1 MAKLRLGPI
10 PDDKPV
16 TRTLKLPA
24 ALDAELCAY
33 AELYAQS
40 FGPVPVERLIPAMLE
55 QFIMLEQLIRAD
67 RGFRARSKRAEAST
81 EFAPMAPGPGSR
93 ERQE

>member
-10 PDDKPV
+10 PDAKPV
-16 TRTLKLPA
+16 TRTLKLSA
-24 ALDAELCAY
+24 TLDAELCAY

-55 QFIMLEQLIRAD
+55 QFMRAD
-67 RGFRARSKRAEAST
+67 RGFRARSKRT
-81 EFAPMAPGPGSR
+81 ETAAVLAPMAPGPGSR
-93 ERQE
+93 GQRE

>member
-16 TRTLKLPA
+16 ARTVKLSA

-40 FGPVPVERLIPAMLE
+40 FDPVPIERLIPAMLE
-55 QFIMLEQLIRAD
+55 QFMRAD
-67 RGFRARSKRAEAST
+67 RGFRARDRAPRRPA
-81 EFAPMAPGPGSR
+81 
-93 ERQE
+93 

>member
-16 TRTLKLPA
+16 TRTVKLSA

-33 AELYAQS
+33 AELYAES
-40 FGPVPVERLIPAMLE
+40 FGPIPIERLIPAMLE
-55 QFIMLEQLIRAD
+55 QFMRTD
-67 RGFRARSKRAEAST
+67 RGFRGRSTRTETSAEAALRMPGAGS
-81 EFAPMAPGPGSR
+81 PGPR
-93 ERQE
+93 E

>member
-10 PDDKPV
+10 PDDKPI
-16 TRTLKLPA
+16 TRTVKLSA
-24 ALDAELCAY
+24 LLDAELCAY

-55 QFIMLEQLIRAD
+55 QFMRAD
-67 RGFRARSKRAEAST
+67 RGFRARRRVSQR
-81 EFAPMAPGPGSR
+81 PV
-93 ERQE
+93 

>member
-10 PDDKPV
+10 PDDKPI
-16 TRTLKLPA
+16 TRTLKLSA
-24 ALDAELCAY
+24 VLDAELCAY

-55 QFIMLEQLIRAD
+55 QFMRAD
-67 RGFRARSKRAEAST
+67 RGFRARSKRAETPT
-81 EFAPMAPGPGSR
+81 ELTLMAPGPGSR

>member
-16 TRTLKLPA
+16 PRTVKLSA
-24 ALDAELCAY
+24 VLDAELCAY
-33 AELYAQS
+33 ADLYAES

-55 QFIMLEQLIRAD
+55 QFMRAD
-67 RGFRARSKRAEAST
+67 RGFRARAKRIETST
-81 EFAPMAPGPGSR
+81 QPALMAPGHGSPG
-93 ERQE
+93 RQE

>member
-16 TRTLKLPA
+16 TRTVKLSA

-33 AELYAQS
+33 AELYAES
-40 FGPVPVERLIPAMLE
+40 FAPVPVERLIPAMLE
-55 QFIMLEQLIRAD
+55 QFMRAD
-67 RGFRARSKRAEAST
+67 RGFRARSKRAETAT
-81 EFAPMAPGPGSR
+81 ELAAMAPGPGSR

>member
-16 TRTLKLPA
+16 TRTVKLSA

-40 FGPVPVERLIPAMLE
+40 FGPVPIERLIPAMLE
-55 QFIMLEQLIRAD
+55 QFMRAD
-67 RGFRARSKRAEAST
+67 RGFRARAKRT
-81 EFAPMAPGPGSR
+81 ETSREPAFMVPGPGSR
-93 ERQE
+93 GRQD

>member
-10 PDDKPV
+10 PDDKPIS
-16 TRTLKLPA
+16 RTVKLSA
-24 ALDAELCAY
+24 ALDAELSAY

-55 QFIMLEQLIRAD
+55 QFMRAD
-67 RGFRARSKRAEAST
+67 RGFRARSKRAET
-81 EFAPMAPGPGSR
+81 WTQPAPMVPGPDSR
-93 ERQE
+93 GRQE

>member
-16 TRTLKLPA
+16 SRTVKLTA

-55 QFIMLEQLIRAD
+55 QFMRAD
-67 RGFRARSKRAEAST
+67 RGFRGRSKRTELST
-81 EFAPMAPGPGSR
+81 QPAPMVSGPGSPEQR
-93 ERQE
+93 E

>member
-1 MAKLRLGPI
+1 MVKLRLGPI

-16 TRTLKLPA
+16 ARTVKLSA
-24 ALDAELCAY
+24 ALDAKLCAY

-40 FGPVPVERLIPAMLE
+40 FGPMPVERLIPAMLE
-55 QFIMLEQLIRAD
+55 QFMRTD
-67 RGFRARSKRAEAST
+67 RGFRARSKRAETAT
-81 EFAPMAPGPGSR
+81 ELAPMAPGPGSR